1 MREGLYHKAGNIL
14 VIGLGVLVDIEQGY
28 FDLGFPVDITVAIC

>member
-1 MREGLYHKAGNIL
+1 ML

-28 FDLGFPVDITVAIC
+28 FDLGLPVDITIAIC